1 MANPVKIQATTPK
14 SLKEMSNTELDYT
27 VYQILNTF
35 AGTQSGVGTLNINGS
50 GTSIGSFTDTIRT
63 EAVGTH
69 PASGTTTSTVYDFK
83 QDLTTAAE
91 SLTRPIEFSSGALR
105 EQDDTSL
112 NATVI
117 DYALDT
123 LVADGLGSYLLQ
135 PSTPTETG
143 TWTSI
148 ATVTDS
154 TQTGNNTTQL
164 WRRTGATAPSA
175 VRPLK
180 SVSNG
185 VKELTDAEMQTL
197 TARLRNRIVAT
208 GKGKYAVQP
217 SAPTG
222 GGTWVRQGTAFSD
235 TRQDIADQTYTGY
248 YNQSYEGYYAQGYV
262 RTFQG
267 LYNQTY
273 TRNWAGGYVRNWAG
287 GYVRAY
293 RRTFGGVSQGPN
305 YNRTWTG
312 YYARTYTGYYA
323 RGYVRAWAGEYNQ
336 TFTRNWAGTY
346 VRAWAGGYVSPT
358 IQASTVSVSDASLWL
373 RIS

>member
-69 PASGTTTSTVYDFK
+69 PATGTTTSTVYDFK
-83 QDLTTAAE
+83 QDLTTASE
-91 SLTRPIEFSSGALR
+91 ILTRPIEFSSGALR

-112 NATVI
+112 NTTVI
-117 DYALDT
+117 DYALNT

-154 TQTGNNTTQL
+154 TRTGNKTTQL
-164 WRRTGATAPSA
+164 WRRTGATPPSI

-180 SVSNG
+180 SVSDG
-185 VKELTDAEMQTL
+185 IKELIDTEIQTL

-235 TRQDIADQTYTGY
+235 TRQDITDQSYTGTD
-248 YNQSYEGYYAQGYV
+248 NRSYEGFYSQGYV
-262 RTFQG
+262 GTFVG
-267 LYNQTY
+267 TYNQTY
-273 TRNWAGGYVRNWAG
+273 TRNWAG
-287 GYVRAY
+287 
-293 RRTFGGVSQGPN
+293 QILHGP
-305 YNRTWTG
+305 
-312 YYARTYTGYYA
+312 
-323 RGYVRAWAGEYNQ
+323 
-336 TFTRNWAGTY
+336 
-346 VRAWAGGYVSPT
+346 
-358 IQASTVSVSDASLWL
+358 I
-373 RIS
+373 